1 MKPERARSEKH
12 GNPGLEAA
20 SKESA
25 TGVPVA
31 PCEPE
36 IQPRPYL
43 FDDFKNPDQS
53 APMSTQGSSDSFY
66 GSIPVF
72 RGFASL
78 MDPALYSPLPDDWS
92 IGLADIVE
100 STTAIAQARYK
111 AVNMAGAAVIAAVT
125 NALQGREFP
134 FVFGGDGASFAV
146 SPDDLDRAREALA
159 ATATW
164 VKDDL
169 DLVMR
174 VALVPVTAVRAQ
186 GLDVRVARFGPSPNL
201 SYAMFSGGGL
211 GWAEGAMKRG
221 EFAVKVAPSGTQ
233 PDLTG
238 LSCRFE
244 EIPSVR
250 GLILSV
256 LVVPARNADASA
268 FRKVIE
274 DIIAL
279 VERSPDAGRPVPPGG
294 PSLRW
299 PPAGLDYEAR
309 AQRGGP
315 LFKRRV
321 GVLAHTLF
329 AYLIMRYGIK
339 VGGFAPKTYVQQ
351 VVENSDFRKY
361 DDGLRMILDCTPE
374 LESALTQR
382 LAQAASAGVARYGLH
397 RQDAAMMTC
406 FTPSALRSDHV
417 HFIDGA
423 RGGYAAAA
431 TALKATL
438 A

>member
-1 MKPERARSEKH
+1 MTT
-12 GNPGLEAA
+12 PG
-20 SKESA
+20 
-25 TGVPVA
+25 G
-31 PCEPE
+31 
-36 IQPRPYL
+36 
-43 FDDFKNPDQS
+43 
-53 APMSTQGSSDSFY
+53 SDSFY
-66 GSIPVF
+66 GTIPVF

-78 MDPALYSPLPDDWS
+78 MEPSLYSPLPDDWS
-92 IGLADIVE
+92 IGVADIVE
-100 STTAIAQARYK
+100 STKAIAQARYK
-111 AVNMAGAAVIAAVT
+111 AVNMAGASVIAAVT
-125 NALQGREFP
+125 NALAGREFP

-146 SPDDLDRAREALA
+146 SPDDLATAREALA

-164 VKDDL
+164 VGEDL

-174 VALVPVTAVRAQ
+174 VALVPVAAVRAQ
-186 GLDVRVARFGPSPNL
+186 GLDVRVARFGPSANL

-211 GWAEGAMKRG
+211 GWAEAAMKRG
-221 EFAVKVAPSGTQ
+221 EFAIAAAPPGTQ

-256 LVVPARNADASA
+256 LVVPAQNADPLA
-268 FRKVIE
+268 FRKLIE
-274 DIIAL
+274 DVIAL
-279 VERSPDAGRPVPPGG
+279 SERSPDAGRPVPQEG
-294 PSLRW
+294 PPLKW
-299 PPAGLDYEAR
+299 PPSGNKYEVR
-309 AQRGGP
+309 AIRGGS
-315 LFKRRV
+315 LLRRRAF
-321 GVLAHTLF
+321 VLANTLF
-329 AYLIMRYGIK
+329 AYLVMRFGIS
-339 VGGFAPKTYVQQ
+339 VGGFVPKTYVQQ

-374 LESALTQR
+374 LASALTQR
-382 LAQAASAGVARYGLH
+382 LASAAAAGIARYGLH

-423 RGGYAAAA
+423 RGGYASAA
-431 TALKATL
+431 TALKASP

>member
-1 MKPERARSEKH
+1 
-12 GNPGLEAA
+12 
-20 SKESA
+20 
-25 TGVPVA
+25 
-31 PCEPE
+31 
-36 IQPRPYL
+36 
-43 FDDFKNPDQS
+43 
-53 APMSTQGSSDSFY
+53 MSTPGGSDSFY
-66 GSIPVF
+66 GGIPVF

-78 MDPALYSPLPDDWS
+78 MDPVLYSPLPDDWS
-92 IGLADIVE
+92 IGVADIVE
-100 STTAIAQARYK
+100 STRAIAEARYK
-111 AVNMAGAAVIAAVT
+111 AVNMAGAAVIAAIT
-125 NALQGREFP
+125 NALEGREFP
-134 FVFGGDGASFAV
+134 FVFGGDGASFAI
-146 SPDDLDRAREALA
+146 SPEDLEVARAALA

-164 VKDDL
+164 VRDDL
-169 DLVMR
+169 NLVMR
-174 VALVPVTAVRAQ
+174 VALIPVAAVRAQ

-211 GWAEGAMKRG
+211 GWADAAMKRG
-221 EFAVKVAPSGTQ
+221 EFAVEVAPSGTQ

-244 EIPSVR
+244 EIPSAR

-256 LVVPARNADASA
+256 LVVPARNANAGA
-268 FRKVIE
+268 FRKLIE
-274 DIIAL
+274 DVIAL

-294 PSLRW
+294 PPLRW
-299 PPAGLDYEAR
+299 PPAGVDYEAR
-309 AQRGGP
+309 ARRGGS
-315 LFKRRV
+315 LFKRRA

-329 AYLIMRYGIK
+329 AYLIMRAGIK
-339 VGGFAPKTYVQQ
+339 VGGFVPKTYVQQ

-361 DDGLRMILDCTPE
+361 DDGLRMILDCTSE
-374 LESALTQR
+374 LENALTKR

-423 RGGYAAAA
+423 RGGYASAA
-431 TALKATL
+431 TALKAMP